1 VTGMRAICFP
11 ASDVAFGHV
20 VHRVLASE
28 EITHARELE
37 DRLRPLYPMA
47 QVRAH
52 RAGSEAALTWDVFR
66 DRDFPMPADPEWWV
80 RDDVPALLLEVPKGT
95 VIGFN
100 HQAVRLFDHAADD
113 LMGMPYQRLVHP
125 EAIDAASSVW
135 NLLLARGALETVVA
149 ILRGGG
155 RSIVVE
161 ARARVNGEVVEAR
174 YRAVGLVTA
183 AP

>member
-1 VTGMRAICFP
+1 MRATSFP

-20 VHRVLASE
+20 VQRVLASE
-28 EITHARELE
+28 EIASARDLE
-37 DRLRPLYPMA
+37 ERLRPLYPMV

-52 RAGSEAALTWDVFR
+52 AAGPEASLTWDVFR
-66 DRDFPMPADPEWWV
+66 DRDFPMPPDPRWWD
-80 RDDVPALLLEVPKGT
+80 RPDVPALLFEVPKGT

-135 NLLLARGALETVVA
+135 NLLLARGALETVLA

-155 RSIVVE
+155 RSIVVD
-161 ARARVNGEVVEAR
+161 ARARVTGQVVEAR
-174 YRAVGLVTA
+174 YRAVGLVAA